1 MIGVGDEMK
10 SDSRKDRRFAV
21 QLPSVFREG
30 EQMDQATVL
39 NLSLQGC
46 ALTAERL
53 PKAQSYLS
61 LEVNMLNET
70 EPLLIE
76 LAAVRWVSG
85 YRCGL
90 EFIRMA
96 PEMAARLR
104 SFVALLEKTP

>member
-1 MIGVGDEMK
+1 MINEGDEMK
-10 SDSRKDRRFAV
+10 PDSRKDRRFAV

-30 EQMDQATVL
+30 DQLNQATVL

-53 PKAQSYLS
+53 PQVQTYLS
-61 LEVNMLNET
+61 LQVDMLNET
-70 EPLLIE
+70 EPVVIE

-85 YRCGL
+85 YRCGV

-104 SFVALLEKTP
+104 SFVALLEETP

>member
-1 MIGVGDEMK
+1 MK
-10 SDSRKDRRFAV
+10 PDSRKDRRFAV

-39 NLSLQGC
+39 NISLQGC

-61 LEVNMLNET
+61 LQVDMLNGT
-70 EPLLIE
+70 GPVLIE

-85 YRCGL
+85 YQCGV

-96 PEMAARLR
+96 PEMATRLR

>member
-1 MIGVGDEMK
+1 MK
-10 SDSRKDRRFAV
+10 PDSRKDRRFAV
-21 QLPSVFREG
+21 QLPSVFRKG
-30 EQMDQATVL
+30 EQTEQATVL
-39 NLSLQGC
+39 NISLQGC

-61 LEVNMLNET
+61 LQVDMLNGT
-70 EPLLIE
+70 EPVLIE

-85 YRCGL
+85 YQCGV

-96 PEMAARLR
+96 PEMATRLR

>member
-1 MIGVGDEMK
+1 MK
-10 SDSRKDRRFAV
+10 PDSRKDRRFAV

-61 LEVNMLNET
+61 LQVDMLNGT
-70 EPLLIE
+70 EPVLIE

-85 YRCGL
+85 YQCGV

-96 PEMAARLR
+96 PEMTTRLR

>member
-1 MIGVGDEMK
+1 MK
-10 SDSRKDRRFAV
+10 PDSRKDRRFAV

-39 NLSLQGC
+39 NISLQGC

-61 LEVNMLNET
+61 LQVDMLNGT
-70 EPLLIE
+70 DPVLIE

-85 YRCGL
+85 YQCGV

-96 PEMAARLR
+96 PEMATRLR
-104 SFVALLEKTP
+104 SFVTLLEKTP

>member
-1 MIGVGDEMK
+1 MK
-10 SDSRKDRRFAV
+10 PDPRKDRRFAV
-21 QLPSVFREG
+21 QLPSIFREG
-30 EQMDQATVL
+30 EQTDQATVL
-39 NLSLQGC
+39 NISLQGC

-61 LEVNMLNET
+61 LQVDMLNGT
-70 EPLLIE
+70 EPVLIE

-85 YRCGL
+85 YQCGV

-96 PEMAARLR
+96 PEMATRLR

>member
-1 MIGVGDEMK
+1 MK
-10 SDSRKDRRFAV
+10 PDSRKDRRFAV

-30 EQMDQATVL
+30 EQTEQATVL
-39 NLSLQGC
+39 NISLQGC

-61 LEVNMLNET
+61 LQVDMLNGT
-70 EPLLIE
+70 EPVLIE

-85 YRCGL
+85 YQCGV

-96 PEMAARLR
+96 PEMATRLR

>member
-1 MIGVGDEMK
+1 MK
-10 SDSRKDRRFAV
+10 SDPRKDRRFAV

-30 EQMDQATVL
+30 EQTDQATVL
-39 NLSLQGC
+39 NISLQGC

-61 LEVNMLNET
+61 LQVDMLNGT
-70 EPLLIE
+70 EPVLIE

-85 YRCGL
+85 YQCGV

-96 PEMAARLR
+96 PEMATRLR

>member
-1 MIGVGDEMK
+1 MK
-10 SDSRKDRRFAV
+10 PDSRKDRRFAV

-30 EQMDQATVL
+30 EQTDQATVL
-39 NLSLQGC
+39 NISLQGC

-61 LEVNMLNET
+61 LQVDMLNGT
-70 EPLLIE
+70 DPVLIE

-85 YRCGL
+85 YQCGV

-96 PEMAARLR
+96 PEMATRLR